1 MTLPLP
7 IAVDAMG
14 GDFAPR
20 AVIRGVGEALD
31 VLPGCP
37 DMILVGDETAMK
49 AELAAIGKLGHPR
62 LTLVHAPEVVRM
74 DDSPTAPLRGKKN
87 SSISIAVDLAKEKKV
102 AAVVSAGHTGATMS
116 VSVVKLRMLP
126 GVDRPG
132 IAVVMPNLKGH
143 FVLLDAGANV
153 DAKAEHLQQ
162 YGIMGSAFAE
172 GILGIEKPR
181 VGLLSV
187 GTEDEKGNELSKN
200 AFKLLSASPDINF
213 IGNVEG
219 HGLFDGSVD
228 VVVCD
233 GFVGNVVLKGSEAL
247 AKAIG
252 AILKQGLTANPVRKA
267 GAVLCRGAFTELK
280 QKLDPEEYGGAMFLG
295 INGVV
300 IKAHGSSSAKAIRN
314 AIRVAAEFVDHH
326 VNEKIV
332 SSIGHLAAPVPAA
345 AAGSAESA

>member
-1 MTLPLP
+1 MLP

-20 AVIRGVGEALD
+20 AVIQGVGEALD
-31 VLPGCP
+31 MLPGCP
-37 DMILVGDETAMK
+37 DMILVGDEARMR
-49 AELAAIGKLGHPR
+49 AELSAIGKLGHAK
-62 LTLVHAPEVVRM
+62 LSLVHAPDVVRM
-74 DDSPTAPLRGKKN
+74 DDPSTAPLRSKKN
-87 SSISIAVDLAKEKKV
+87 SSISLAVELAKEGKV
-102 AAVVSAGHTGATMS
+102 SAVVSAGHTGATMA
-116 VSVVKLRMLP
+116 VSVVKLRMLS

-132 IAVVMPNLKGH
+132 IAAVMPNLTGH

-187 GTEDEKGNELSKN
+187 GTESEKGNELSKT
-200 AFKLLSASPDINF
+200 AFKLLAAVPDINF

-252 AILKQGLTANPVRKA
+252 TILKRGLTANPLRKA

-280 QKLDPEEYGGAMFLG
+280 QKLDPEEYGGAIFLG
-295 INGVV
+295 VNGVV

-314 AIRVAAEFVDHH
+314 AIRVAAEFVDHR

-332 SSIGHLAAPVPAA
+332 SAIGHLSAAPPPAA
-345 AAGSAESA
+345 GGGAEPV

>member
-1 MTLPLP
+1 MLP
-7 IAVDAMG
+7 IAIDAMG

-20 AVIRGVGEALD
+20 VVIYGVGEALD
-31 VLPGCP
+31 FVPGCP
-37 DMILVGDETAMK
+37 DMILVGDEAKIK
-49 AELAAIGKLGHPR
+49 AELVAIGKFGHPK
-62 LTLVHAPEVVRM
+62 LSVVHAPEVVYM
-74 DDSPTAPLRGKKN
+74 DEPSITPLRSKKN
-87 SSISIAVDLAKEKKV
+87 SSISIAMDLVKEGR
-102 AAVVSAGHTGATMS
+102 ASAVVSAGHTGATMA
-116 VSVVKLRMLP
+116 VAMVKLRTLA

-132 IAVVMPNLKGH
+132 IAAIMPSVTGH

-172 GILGIEKPR
+172 GILGLERPR

-187 GTEDEKGNELSKN
+187 GTEDGKGNELSKTS
-200 AFKLLSASPDINF
+200 FKLLSASPDINF

-247 AKAIG
+247 AKAISG
-252 AILKQGLTANPVRKA
+252 ILKERLLASPVRKV
-267 GAVLCRGAFTELK
+267 GAVLCRGAFRELK
-280 QKLDPEEYGGAMFLG
+280 QKINPEEYGGALFLG

-300 IKAHGSSSAKAIRN
+300 IKAHGSASAKAIRN
-314 AIRVAAEFVDHH
+314 AIRVAGEFVNHR
-326 VNEKIV
+326 VNEKI
-332 SSIGHLAAPVPAA
+332 IDAIKHLSPGAPN
-345 AAGSAESA
+345 S